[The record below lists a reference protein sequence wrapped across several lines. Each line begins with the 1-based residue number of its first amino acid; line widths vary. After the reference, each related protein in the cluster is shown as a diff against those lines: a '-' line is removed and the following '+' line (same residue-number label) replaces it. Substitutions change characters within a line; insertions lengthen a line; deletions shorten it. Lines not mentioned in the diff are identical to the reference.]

1 MSLDNC
7 TMIRLAWIAKGRK
20 PDQRIRKNNRTSS
33 LTMTS
38 RILVIAVS
46 VLFASACNQV
56 KPLLPKTT
64 ISGEYRAPSVDDPAG
79 KVGSELMYD
88 LRSDGTFTMHHSMSI
103 LGTSTSSTGKGTYV
117 IKGRKV
123 ELTQTSFTVND
134 ETTEHISHETL
145 SLEDNGDLIRENGL
159 RLKKQ

>member
-1 MSLDNC
+1 
-7 TMIRLAWIAKGRK
+7 
-20 PDQRIRKNNRTSS
+20 
-33 LTMTS
+33 MTS
-38 RILVIAVS
+38 RILLIIVS
-46 VLFASACNQV
+46 ILFGTGCDQV
-56 KPLLPKTT
+56 KSLLPKKT
-64 ISGEYRAPSVDDPAG
+64 ISGEYRSATDDPTG
-79 KVGSELMYD
+79 KVASELMYD

-103 LGTSTSSTGKGTYV
+103 LGTSTLSTGKGTYV